1 MCDPLNFFFFFNGK
15 SWSGACRP
23 SLCHQLFFKWSVIV
37 TLFYSCGYILS
48 MATFALQWESSIAV
62 TKMAPQFKNTY
73 FNDHT
78 SYRKICQTL
87 VYVTRKRLSLLF
99 CALIQF
105 FITTEKIFF
114 PTLNCLGT
122 FAENQSDLFLDP
134 LFCSINLS
142 VCSYHTVLAI
152 SFLYVINL
160 DIR

>member
-78 SYRKICQTL
+78 SYREICQTL

-105 FITTEKIFF
+105 FYHYWKDFLSYIELPWNFCWKSIGSVSGPFI
-114 PTLNCLGT
+114 
-122 FAENQSDLFLDP
+122 LF
-134 LFCSINLS
+134 
-142 VCSYHTVLAI
+142 Y
-152 SFLYVINL
+152 
-160 DIR
+160 